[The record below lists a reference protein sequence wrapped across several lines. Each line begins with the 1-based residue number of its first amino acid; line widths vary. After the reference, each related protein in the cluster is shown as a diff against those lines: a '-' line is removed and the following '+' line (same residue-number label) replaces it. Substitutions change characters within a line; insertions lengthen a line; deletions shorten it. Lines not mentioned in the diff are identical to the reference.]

1 VIPIWTLAVAA
12 VAGLAVGVLVG
23 RLMPRPG
30 ASAEPVTR
38 APSTAPAAQ
47 AAASPAEE
55 AAPPA
60 AGAPAP
66 APAGAEPVPAET
78 PRIDMGDVVSE
89 LERRYQGRRAEED
102 ADKERRRD
110 RPQPSE

>member
-23 RLMPRPG
+23 RLVPRPR

-38 APSTAPAAQ
+38 APSTAPPVQ
-47 AAASPAEE
+47 ATAPPAEE
-55 AAPPA
+55 EAPLAPGAASTA
-60 AGAPAP
+60 
-66 APAGAEPVPAET
+66 AEPVRAEA

-89 LERRYQGRRAEED
+89 LERRYEGRRAEEGD
-102 ADKERRRD
+102 EKERRRRD

>member
-23 RLMPRPG
+23 RLMPRPR
-30 ASAEPVTR
+30 ASAEPVAR

-47 AAASPAEE
+47 AAAAPAEE

-60 AGAPAP
+60 AEASAPA
-66 APAGAEPVPAET
+66 AAEPVGTET

-89 LERRYQGRRAEED
+89 LERRYEGRRAEED
-102 ADKERRRD
+102 GEKERRRRD

>member
-23 RLMPRPG
+23 RLLPRPRV
-30 ASAEPVTR
+30 SAEPVTPS
-38 APSTAPAAQ
+38 PSTAPPAQ
-47 AAASPAEE
+47 AAAAPAGE

-60 AGAPAP
+60 AEVPAP
-66 APAGAEPVPAET
+66 AAAEPVRAET

-89 LERRYQGRRAEED
+89 LERRYEGRRAEED